1 MASHQQP
8 QPARRYT
15 VPDTLD
21 RFPKSGCRLWLPAGR
36 YLTPAAL
43 LTAVPQLLPLAAFHG
58 PSGTSGA
65 GRVDQERLHTCGGL
79 PKVRPCM
86 CGRFGTKVPS
96 RCRAADF
103 YNEANIGM

>member
-1 MASHQQP
+1 MASHQHP

-15 VPDTLD
+15 VPYTFDRPPDT
-21 RFPKSGCRLWLPAGR
+21 CCWLWLPAAR
-36 YLTPAAL
+36 YLTPTAL
-43 LTAVPQLLPLAAFHG
+43 LTAVPHVLLLAAFHG

-79 PKVRPCM
+79 PKVQPCM

-103 YNEANIGM
+103 YNEANIGR